1 MSGSKV
7 KSNAVKTPDDPDPTP
22 ITQGDS
28 SAEIQGAARNEKKKM
43 AGNFGRKNT
52 ILAGNTMA
60 AGNTAADNSTK
71 KTILGG

>member
-43 AGNFGRKNT
+43 AGNFNRKNT
-52 ILAGNTMA
+52 ILAGNMA
-60 AGNTAADNSTK
+60 AGNTPADNSTK

>member
-22 ITQGDS
+22 ISQGDT
-28 SAEIQGAARNEKKKM
+28 SAEVQGAARNERKKV
-43 AGNFGRKNT
+43 AANYGRRNT
-52 ILAGNTMA
+52 ILAGNTP
-60 AGNTAADNSTK
+60 ADNANK